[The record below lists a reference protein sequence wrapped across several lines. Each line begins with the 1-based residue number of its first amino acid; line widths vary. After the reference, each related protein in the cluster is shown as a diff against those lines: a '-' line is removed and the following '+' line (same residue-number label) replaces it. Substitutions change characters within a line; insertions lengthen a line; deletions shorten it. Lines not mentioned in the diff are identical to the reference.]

1 MDCWKGFY
9 PEEEEELKTSL
20 DKAKVPSAT
29 ITQGLITVEVDGLEL
44 LSEKE
49 KVIAI
54 AKRIW
59 EDKR

>member
-54 AKRIW
+54 AKRI
-59 EDKR
+59 